1 MEGHSKTFLN
11 KEETHCCA
19 EGGSQQTC
27 SSACEKHRGNTRSS
41 AWHEGPGVS
50 DPGGWHSICQGW
62 DMEGLA
68 SRPLSYRHRT
78 HFPRIFSQSKTTQA
92 ITAPIRRLSQPVEST
107 VPRLDFSFFCKM
119 VFTNFIL
126 SLWGLNEKTI
136 KCSAQCLKF
145 IRPSINKS
153 CYYKQEILEVKS
165 R

>member
-1 MEGHSKTFLN
+1 MEKAAASRLDHLHMKSTEATPGPVHGTRAVEFQTL
-11 KEETHCCA
+11 
-19 EGGSQQTC
+19 GGDTLL
-27 SSACEKHRGNTRSS
+27 TR
-41 AWHEGPGVS
+41 
-50 DPGGWHSICQGW
+50 GW
-62 DMEGLA
+62 DMEELA
-68 SRPLSYRHRT
+68 SKPLSYSHRT
-78 HFPRIFSQSKTTQA
+78 NFSRIFSQSKITQA
-92 ITAPIRRLSQPVEST
+92 ITPIRRLSQPPEST

-165 R
+165 NNSLLFKDASWCHNLRK